1 MLEVIDE
8 NRIILNIEF
17 NNLEDSIGF
26 VEKYIKKSRKIEEV
40 SLIYDELNNK
50 SKKLK
55 RVLYYQKP
63 FFMYKCVKNIKN
75 NIEIKGIYLNI
86 TYIYSRGR

>member
-26 VEKYIKKSRKIEEV
+26 VEKYIKKSRKKEEV

-50 SKKLK
+50 A
-55 RVLYYQKP
+55 
-63 FFMYKCVKNIKN
+63 KN
-75 NIEIKGIYLNI
+75 
-86 TYIYSRGR
+86 